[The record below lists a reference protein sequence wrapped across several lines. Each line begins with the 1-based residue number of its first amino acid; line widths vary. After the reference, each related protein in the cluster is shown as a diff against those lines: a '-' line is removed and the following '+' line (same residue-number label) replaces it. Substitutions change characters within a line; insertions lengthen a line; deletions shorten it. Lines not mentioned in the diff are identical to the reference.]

1 MWGGAKHMGVYEPRL
16 EKPRVSHRTG
26 PSRAG
31 PSRAEPGPSW
41 ARPCRASR
49 VRPSCPGP
57 SRAVPSRALLCGE
70 GLWVSPW
77 GARIPHVGS
86 LVLVLFNARCK
97 RGSAIYIYMS

>member
-31 PSRAEPGPSW
+31 PSRAEPGPSG

-49 VRPSCPGP
+49 ARPSCPRP
-57 SRAVPSRALLCGE
+57 SRAGQCCVGEDSVWTVSMGVPCSSRGIRDF
-70 GLWVSPW
+70 ST
-77 GARIPHVGS
+77 
-86 LVLVLFNARCK
+86 F
-97 RGSAIYIYMS
+97 